1 MVMKLIMLKNTQKA
15 MFNVINKNSNN
26 YKSKKVTNIAE
37 MYSNETYD
45 QITKKL
51 SKCCKYF
58 KQQFC

>member
-26 YKSKKVTNIAE
+26 YKSKKVTTIAE
-37 MYSNETYD
+37 MYTNETYD

-51 SKCCKYF
+51 RKCCKYF